1 MIHHSEIHH
10 FIQSGERV
18 MLTFYDGEGS
28 LVTSNGKILGIIEE
42 AILFRIRSGYEI
54 DRTIVIYLHRIVNLK
69 RAAESKQASS
79 F

>member
-1 MIHHSEIHH
+1 MLHHSEIQHL
-10 FIQSGERV
+10 IQSGERV

-28 LVTSNGKILGIIEE
+28 LVTSNGKIMGIIEE